1 MHCEQIK
8 TYLPDLLFEDAAFVA
23 TPLGASVQQHLA
35 SCAACQSELAGLRS
49 TMNLL
54 DEWTAP
60 EPSPYFDTRMA
71 VRLRE
76 QIAAP
81 PDSLWQ
87 RLMARWQWNSNHS
100 LGTLALRP
108 MVAGALSLA
117 IVVGGATYAGV
128 SFFEQPKPAPQ
139 ASATVRDLE
148 SMDRNA
154 QTFQQLDVLDQDN
167 STQDAGQ
174 SQ

>member
-1 MHCEQIK
+1 MHCQQIK
-8 TYLPDLLFEDAAFVA
+8 TYLPDLLFEDAAFIA
-23 TPLGASVQQHLA
+23 TPLGARVQQHLA
-35 SCAACQSELAGLRS
+35 TCPACQAELDGLRS

-54 DEWTAP
+54 DQWSAP
-60 EPSPYFDTRMA
+60 EPTPYFDTRMA

-87 RLMARWQWNSNHS
+87 RILARWQWSSNHS
-100 LGTLALRP
+100 LHAMALRP

-117 IVVGGATYAGV
+117 IVIGGATYAGV
-128 SFFEQPKPAPQ
+128 TFFEQPQPAPQ
-139 ASATVRDLE
+139 TSATVRDLE

-154 QTFQQLDVLDQDN
+154 QTLQQLDTLDQDLN
-167 STQDAGQ
+167 QDAAQ
-174 SQ
+174 AQ

>member
-8 TYLPDLLFEDAAFVA
+8 TYLPDLLFSDEAFAA
-23 TPLGASVQQHLA
+23 TPLGARIQQHVA
-35 SCAACQSELAGLRS
+35 SCPACQAELAGLRS

-81 PDSLWQ
+81 PDGLWQ

-100 LGTLALRP
+100 LHTLALRP

-128 SFFEQPKPAPQ
+128 SFFEQPAPTPQ
-139 ASATVRDLE
+139 TSATVRDLE

-167 STQDAGQ
+167 GNSDSGQ
-174 SQ
+174 AQ